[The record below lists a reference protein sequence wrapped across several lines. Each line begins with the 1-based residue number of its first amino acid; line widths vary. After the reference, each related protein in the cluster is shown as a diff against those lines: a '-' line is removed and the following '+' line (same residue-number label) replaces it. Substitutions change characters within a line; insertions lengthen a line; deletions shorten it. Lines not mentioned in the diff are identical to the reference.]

1 MFIIWAY
8 QLAILREVIVPKA
21 LFIFVLCF
29 FLGATAYRATPAS
42 SQFQPRDRSQVEQ
55 EMVDKQMKEANKK
68 RQQDIKKDT
77 DRLLA
82 LATELKDA
90 VDKSNENML
99 SLEVVRK
106 ADEVEKL
113 AKHVKE
119 KMKDAIGPPVR
130 SEQPPRIMHPPQ

>member
-1 MFIIWAY
+1 MS
-8 QLAILREVIVPKA
+8 RT
-21 LFIFVLCF
+21 LFVVAFCLLLCAA
-29 FLGATAYRATPAS
+29 GYRAVPAF
-42 SQFQPRDRSQVEQ
+42 SQFQQRERSQAEQ
-55 EMVDKQMKEANKK
+55 EMLDKQAKEANKK
-68 RQQDIKKDT
+68 RQQDLKKDT
-77 DRLLA
+77 DKLLA

-119 KMKDAIGPPVR
+119 KMKDAIGPPSR
-130 SEQPPRIMHPPQ
+130 PEPQPRIIPHMQ